1 MTGPDNF
8 ITRLPKVPA
17 YLSKAARAEYK
28 RLGKTLVETRRLTEL
43 DLKLLENACVQYGVY
58 QDLMSKLQSDGK
70 SIADY
75 IVEREGNS
83 QKLGEVNIMNK
94 ACADYMKVLKMFMAR
109 KPGEF
114 ILQDD
119 DEDLSKELGL

>member
-1 MTGPDNF
+1 MSRPENF
-8 ITRLPKVPA
+8 IVKLPPTPN
-17 YLSKAARAEYK
+17 YLSKAAGKEYK
-28 RLGKTLVETRRLTEL
+28 RLGKALVETRRLTEL

-58 QDLMSKLQSDGK
+58 QDIMAKLQTGGK

-75 IVEREGNS
+75 IVERDGNA

-109 KPGEF
+109 KPGE
-114 ILQDD
+114 LNLPD
-119 DEDLSKELGL
+119 DEENLSQELGL